1 MSKIICPRCHVE
13 NASGMAFC
21 TNCGQAFAAPAQNFP
36 PVNPSQ
42 MPTAS
47 LPAVSPAPAKSS
59 RSLLYGLLGC
69 GGLLA
74 IFVVGAFI
82 VGIFI
87 KLGQTGENNTNS
99 SNVTA
104 ANTNSNY
111 ANNNSS
117 PSNSTINNSN
127 DNSIEQVNSS
137 ALDEV
142 RSLKQVGAFRQ
153 TEVKDVPA
161 GDYYPSAGEAVQVTY
176 QNGKQTVAAI
186 VAQFASSESA
196 LADFDAR
203 IKGVKENG
211 GKLYNNM
218 NKSGTRGAAYKFK
231 EYYYIEVCGEA
242 ICWRNYSSELNAVR
256 TFAVNFPNGS
266 NRTKK

>member
-1 MSKIICPRCHVE
+1 MSNIICPRCNAE

-21 TNCGQAFAAPAQNFP
+21 TNCGQAFAAPKFSP
-36 PVNPSQ
+36 LNPSLT
-42 MPTAS
+42 PTVS
-47 LPAVSPAPAKSS
+47 LPASSAPAKSS

-69 GGLLA
+69 GGLLV
-74 IFVVGAFI
+74 IFVIGAFI

-87 KLGQTGENNTNS
+87 KLGQTGQSNISS
-99 SNVTA
+99 SNVNA
-104 ANTNSNY
+104 GSNY
-111 ANNNSS
+111 ASNNSS
-117 PSNSTINNSN
+117 SSTYPVNKSNS
-127 DNSIEQVNSS
+127 DSIDQVNSS

-176 QNGKQTVAAI
+176 QNGRQTVAAI
-186 VAQFASSESA
+186 VAQFSSEEAA

-211 GKLYNNM
+211 GKIYNNM

-242 ICWRNYSSELNAVR
+242 ICWRNYSSELTAVK
-256 TFAVNFPNGS
+256 TFAINFPNGS
-266 NRTKK
+266 NRSKKQPPA